1 MSQLLFE
8 FLPLAE
14 SELAEAMT
22 YYDAAKPGL
31 GTEFSAEL
39 LHAIHLLL
47 DNPFAGKITRLPAK
61 VAYRE
66 YLLRRF
72 PYRIIYR
79 IEDDV
84 LLIVAIIYQGRR
96 PGYWRNRI
104 QEAPAIYAV
113 AA

>member
-1 MSQLLFE
+1 MSLSQFQ

-22 YYDAAKPGL
+22 HYEAAKEGL
-31 GTEFSAEL
+31 GTEFGAEL
-39 LHAIHLLL
+39 LHAIYLLL
-47 DNPFAGKITRLPAK
+47 DNPFAGKIAHLPAT

-72 PYRIIYR
+72 PYRMIYR
-79 IEDDV
+79 IEGDV

-96 PGYWRNRI
+96 PGYWRNRV
-104 QEAPAIYAV
+104 QDVPAIYAV